1 MPSRHVHVPS
11 RYGVLEVK
19 LQTRFGQEPPKWVT
33 YLVQS
38 HLVEA
43 VPKFSKFIH
52 GCATLLPNRVDLV
65 PFWLPQSK
73 RKSLLPSYFLA
84 LHHSQWTTDILK
96 PNTGYLTV
104 ERPTKSTPDFQSGI
118 LSPISPVLPVH
129 SYVEPVSEGEED
141 EEMDLA
147 PARDEFRRT
156 GLPHEDVAAAIAFR
170 EKSLKEREPASQSRG
185 SSSTSEVVYD
195 ERTPLLKLPQPP
207 RTERNVSIDPLAPS
221 SAFDERLRER
231 LHANK
236 NVPPHVQDGEMQ
248 EAVGLVEENLREDE
262 RLLVRDWCAPS
273 GKRIAVLVRIEPK
286 VYFANER
293 TFLVCP
299 TEA

>member
-1 MPSRHVHVPS
+1 M
-11 RYGVLEVK
+11 
-19 LQTRFGQEPPKWVT
+19 
-33 YLVQS
+33 
-38 HLVEA
+38 
-43 VPKFSKFIH
+43 
-52 GCATLLPNRVDLV
+52 D
-65 PFWLPQSK
+65 
-73 RKSLLPSYFLA
+73 
-84 LHHSQWTTDILK
+84 TDILK

-118 LSPISPVLPVH
+118 LSPLSPVLPVH

-156 GLPHEDVAAAIAFR
+156 GLPHKDVAAAIMFC

-185 SSSTSEVVYD
+185 SSSTPEVVYD

-207 RTERNVSIDPLAPS
+207 RAERNVSIDPLAPS

-231 LHANK
+231 LQANK
-236 NVPPHVQDGEMQ
+236 NVPPRVQDGEVQ
-248 EAVGLVEENLREDE
+248 DAVGLDEENLREED

-273 GKRIAVLVRIEPK
+273 GKRIAVPVRIEPK

-293 TFLVCP
+293 TFLVRLFCIR
-299 TEA
+299 